1 MSSTGHGI
9 TLKQNDVAH
18 SSGSDH
24 KRKSKK
30 AGAEHSLHF
39 HSLLCSSL
47 LFQWK
52 HKNNELN
59 SLSPILEHKWA
70 WPFMQPVD
78 IKGLGLHKVIENPM
92 DFSTIKNQME
102 AKDGTGYKNV
112 RAICA
117 DEKRCEEEEAEA
129 QLNMQLV
136 RGSSHAEMLQAISN
150 EIPYSFQFYE
160 VDTHLE
166 QLRDTVIRKCRKMST
181 EEKRNPGTAIARLSP
196 EDLTVGGGSEAKSTD
211 LKETYLS
218 ESADGSL
225 MIPQD
230 ECKRV
235 STERQNIRLDVSAG
249 FHNAIKD
256 VTNKLEEQK
265 NECLSQLKENEMSID
280 KLKQFAD
287 QYDLAEQQF
296 EQKIRLKQKTLEL
309 ELADLKIKQHEER
322 LIQEQVLCAYVICLG
337 WLTPDFGKEVLSE
350 ARTVEE
356 TTGEDEE
363 PERKARIV
371 VPTGEDE
378 ESEIKAR
385 IVVPIFRT
393 FRLPKEISME
403 NKDIYLETS
412 KAERS
417 MWLMKCP
424 RLVSRSLQR
433 PQPSSS
439 SSSASASPSH
449 AVAKV
454 ILSID
459 PRVSSDDNDSSSPQF
474 TMDLVGTETGDVPKS
489 YSMDMTKDFVP
500 MSVFSQTSQGK
511 LAVEG
516 KILNKFDMRPHDENI
531 ENYGKLC
538 RERTNKSMNKSR
550 QIQVIDNDNGS
561 HMRPMPGMIIAAVFN
576 EKKKAP
582 AKTLDTKRTRRDRGE
597 MEDIMFKLFERQTN
611 WTLRQLIQ
619 ETDQPEQFLK
629 DILKDLCI
637 YNNKGTNQGSYE
649 LKPEYKKATDGTNS

>member
-1 MSSTGHGI
+1 
-9 TLKQNDVAH
+9 
-18 SSGSDH
+18 
-24 KRKSKK
+24 
-30 AGAEHSLHF
+30 
-39 HSLLCSSL
+39 
-47 LFQWK
+47 
-52 HKNNELN
+52 
-59 SLSPILEHKWA
+59 
-70 WPFMQPVD
+70 
-78 IKGLGLHKVIENPM
+78 
-92 DFSTIKNQME
+92 
-102 AKDGTGYKNV
+102 
-112 RAICA
+112 
-117 DEKRCEEEEAEA
+117 
-129 QLNMQLV
+129 
-136 RGSSHAEMLQAISN
+136 
-150 EIPYSFQFYE
+150 
-160 VDTHLE
+160 
-166 QLRDTVIRKCRKMST
+166 
-181 EEKRNPGTAIARLSP
+181 
-196 EDLTVGGGSEAKSTD
+196 
-211 LKETYLS
+211 
-218 ESADGSL
+218 
-225 MIPQD
+225 
-230 ECKRV
+230 
-235 STERQNIRLDVSAG
+235 
-249 FHNAIKD
+249 
-256 VTNKLEEQK
+256 
-265 NECLSQLKENEMSID
+265 
-280 KLKQFAD
+280 
-287 QYDLAEQQF
+287 
-296 EQKIRLKQKTLEL
+296 
-309 ELADLKIKQHEER
+309 
-322 LIQEQVLCAYVICLG
+322 
-337 WLTPDFGKEVLSE
+337 
-350 ARTVEE
+350 
-356 TTGEDEE
+356 
-363 PERKARIV
+363 
-371 VPTGEDE
+371 
-378 ESEIKAR
+378 
-385 IVVPIFRT
+385 
-393 FRLPKEISME
+393 ME